1 MYLTIEWNV
10 RQLVLIHHFT
20 ITNNYTFKMQQT
32 FPGKYKSLW
41 VCSIVELYMLDMDG
55 CAEKVVILAY
65 ASKTI
70 QCWNNIHNHWVE
82 FETA

>member
-1 MYLTIEWNV
+1 
-10 RQLVLIHHFT
+10 
-20 ITNNYTFKMQQT
+20 MQQT

-70 QCWNNIHNHWVE
+70 QC
-82 FETA
+82 